1 MGTPHVPLTVHA
13 LTALAVVRVGFAVMA
28 RPIVKMAAS
37 QTVMRLLSVVNLL
50 QVQEQDAP

>member
-1 MGTPHVPLTVHA
+1 MGTTHVPLTVHA